1 MATTTPILWS
11 FPKSYNSSPWNKIWD
26 TFYIRATLTRSH
38 FFVIMPKTLVLLLL
52 VQVLYIRF
60 DWNFCSLMQ
69 SWKNARG
76 AGVRLL
82 ARVLVSVVKKNLS
95 YNIIKKSPYLSHI
108 YIARSFRVRSKFCLE
123 LNNTFKS
130 CPSMNQFFFMT
141 RLYVLLLYYANPR
154 GWAKNE
160 STRAKND
167 CCCCCCSDWEK

>member
-26 TFYIRATLTRSH
+26 TFYIRATLTRSY

-76 AGVRLL
+76 AVYGVRLL
-82 ARVLVSVVKKNLS
+82 ARVLVSVVKKKFVVQ
-95 YNIIKKSPYLSHI
+95 YHKKKVHI
-108 YIARSFRVRSKFCLE
+108 CLIFILQDLFVFGANCLE
-123 LNNTFKS
+123 IDNSSF
-130 CPSMNQFFFMT
+130 
-141 RLYVLLLYYANPR
+141 
-154 GWAKNE
+154 
-160 STRAKND
+160 STLGYR
-167 CCCCCCSDWEK
+167 S